1 MCYGCVDV
9 SETRCTTWFVAGL
22 GHDLS
27 TIRDEPVLRDEK
39 DVGDELD
46 ICLAYMLKHELSF
59 GESQLG

>member
-27 TIRDEPVLRDEK
+27 TIRDEPVLDEK

-46 ICLAYMLKHELSF
+46 ICLA
-59 GESQLG
+59 